1 MFLTVCMSVNRNE
14 TLGRIRNT
22 LVDVLIFAD
31 AGQDCR
37 SFALA
42 HYRLAPLQLA
52 MWGWGGTLAINTID
66 YYLFPDVF
74 WTGAKCRVAEGA
86 LRSPQEL
93 YAEQVNNK

>member
-1 MFLTVCMSVNRNE
+1 MYARKNRNE